1 MLVGQLLDIPGSV
14 DALLT
19 PPVAALLD
27 RLDVASH
34 KLREGTL
41 PGERRSKRRGQSVEF
56 DDFRPY
62 VVGDDLRHLDWN
74 AFARFDRFIIKLF
87 RAEEDLAV
95 VIVLDE
101 SPSMRAGE
109 DETAGGHRLES
120 KLVHAAR
127 LTMGLGAI
135 ALAKQNRLSVI
146 RTGAGPKAEMLPPCR
161 GRRSIERLGR
171 FLLDGL
177 RRPHDPGRAVPEFT
191 QAMRA
196 AGRVRTGRGVVIL
209 LSDLLVRGDI
219 TPGLRAF
226 IAADRAGT
234 DGAVLRVLSP
244 AEIDPATHDSS
255 VRGDLRLEDAEGGP
269 VSEVTVTRPL
279 IRRYRQRFADHETEL
294 RRACARLNLPMLTCP
309 TDQPVSDVLAGSMR
323 RLGLLT

>member
-1 MLVGQLLDIPGSV
+1 MLVGQLMDIPGSAE
-14 DALLT
+14 ALLT
-19 PPVAALLD
+19 PRVAALLD
-27 RLDVASH
+27 RLDIASH
-34 KLREGTL
+34 MLRAGTL

-62 VVGDDLRHLDWN
+62 VPGDDLRHLDWN

-95 VIVLDE
+95 TIVLDE

-109 DETAGGHRLES
+109 DETAGGRRLES

-127 LTMGLGAI
+127 LAMGIGSI

-146 RTGAGPKAEMLPPCR
+146 RTGAGPRAAMLPPCR

-171 FLLDGL
+171 FLIDGL
-177 RRPHDPGRAVPEFT
+177 RTPHDPGQAVPGFT
-191 QAMRA
+191 DAMRQ
-196 AGRVRTGRGVVIL
+196 AGRVRRGRGVVVL
-209 LSDLLVRGDI
+209 VSDLLVRGDI
-219 TPGLRAF
+219 TPGLRALV
-226 IAADRAGT
+226 AADRAGT

-244 AEIDPATHDSS
+244 AEIDPARNSDA

-269 VSEVTVTRPL
+269 VSEITVTRAL
-279 IRRYRQRFADHETEL
+279 LRRYRERFAAHEAEL
-294 RRACARLNLPMLTCP
+294 RRACTRLDLPMLTCP
-309 TDQPVSDVLAGSMR
+309 TDRPVRDVLAGSLR
-323 RLGLLT
+323 RLGLLS